1 MSINDKIFKL
11 MELQNIS
18 QHELARKTGIAQ
30 STISDWKNRGT
41 IPPGDKIPL
50 ICEVLNINLCDLYDE
65 KIENVEQKYVIDTE
79 DDLYE
84 FVSKYKGMNKT
95 MQKRLLAYMKAFL
108 AIENNER

>member
-11 MELQNIS
+11 MKSQNIS

-41 IPPGDKIPL
+41 VPAGDKIPQ
-50 ICEVLNINLCDLYDE
+50 ICKILNINVSDLYDQN
-65 KIENVEQKYVIDTE
+65 IENTKNEYVIREE

-84 FVSKYKGMNKT
+84 FVSKYKEMNAAT
-95 MQKRLLAYMKAFL
+95 QKRLLAYLKAL
-108 AIENNER
+108 LMVEEL